1 MRLRRQLTLRTRV
14 TFALVALVALFV
26 FVLGLLAILSLD
38 EQEDDLADAWV
49 LTEAR
54 RLAVLADRGE
64 LDGPDDAPLFK
75 PASTL
80 RAWLVAADGKVL
92 PEPLPAYLEG
102 MREGLH
108 WRRIGGGE
116 MHVAVLATRH
126 GILFVEYDARATE
139 AKVFEFALYMLS
151 LGAFCIVLAYVVA
164 RRVASVL
171 VGPIERLTQ
180 QLGNW
185 APEAVDATSTASD
198 EEERLLEAFHRVQSR
213 FELRVAREREFL
225 ANVRH
230 EVRTPL
236 AALRTDLEML
246 ALDGRGPLARAQ
258 RLKRAL
264 SMVDA
269 VNAALEAASTLSA
282 REPSPVRRVELRQ
295 CVDDAWAS
303 LHADVGI
310 GRLTFAN
317 EVAQDATVEA
327 DRHSLLTILRNLI
340 RNAAEHAEGARCVV
354 SFRAGCI
361 EVSDDGPGIPEADLP
376 FVFDRYYR
384 GRYRDAIGSEI
395 SERGIGLAIARQVA
409 DLNGWS
415 LTARAGSG
423 SGACF
428 VLRLA

>member
-1 MRLRRQLTLRTRV
+1 MRLRRLSLRTRV

-54 RLAVLADRGE
+54 RLAELADRGE
-64 LDGPDDAPLFK
+64 LDQPDDAPLFK
-75 PASTL
+75 PTSTL
-80 RAWLVAADGKVL
+80 RAWLVAADGSVL

-102 MREGLH
+102 MREGVH
-108 WRRIGGGE
+108 WRRVDGGE
-116 MHVAVLATRH
+116 MHVAVLATRR
-126 GILFVEYDARATE
+126 GTLFVEYDARATE
-139 AKVFEFALYMLS
+139 AKVFEFALYLVC
-151 LGAFCIVLAYVVA
+151 LGALCIALAYVVA

-171 VGPIERLTQ
+171 VGPMERLTE

-185 APEAVDATSTASD
+185 APESVDTGASALD
-198 EEERLLEAFHRVQSR
+198 EEERLLEAFHRVQTR
-213 FELRVAREREFL
+213 FERRVAREREFL

-246 ALDGRGPLARAQ
+246 ALDGRGPVERAE

-269 VNAALEAASTLSA
+269 VTAALESASTLSA
-282 REPSPVRRVELRQ
+282 RERSPAHRVELRR

-303 LHADVGI
+303 LQADVGME
-310 GRLTFAN
+310 RLTFVN
-317 EVAQDATVEA
+317 EVPADAVVAA
-327 DRHSLLTILRNLI
+327 DRHSLLTILRNLV

-354 SFRAGCI
+354 CFRDGCI
-361 EVSDDGPGIPEADLP
+361 EVSDDGPGIPEGDLP
-376 FVFDRYYR
+376 FVFERYYR
-384 GRYRDAIGSEI
+384 GRYRDASGGEI
-395 SERGIGLAIARQVA
+395 SDRGIGLAIARQVA

-415 LTARAGSG
+415 LIARAGSP

-428 VLRLA
+428 VLRLI